1 MLEIIW
7 AIFYFLSLF
16 RIENVIDFSIH
27 ILYFSVNSKIPELQK
42 IDKPKFILNSSSSYL
57 HQLSKP

>member
-16 RIENVIDFSIH
+16 RIENVIAFLYTH
-27 ILYFSVNSKIPELQK
+27 IALLC
-42 IDKPKFILNSSSSYL
+42 
-57 HQLSKP
+57 